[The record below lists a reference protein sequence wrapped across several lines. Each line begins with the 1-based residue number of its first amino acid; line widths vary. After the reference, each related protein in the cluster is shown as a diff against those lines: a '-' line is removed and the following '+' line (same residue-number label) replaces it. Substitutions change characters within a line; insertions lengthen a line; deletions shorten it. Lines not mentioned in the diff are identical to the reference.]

1 MRRIMALLCCLM
13 LLMGLTAC
21 GSDEISEE
29 RMITRPREDDAE
41 SVIIE
46 AVEVAEEV
54 KVENA
59 ETGNTETAAAQAE
72 APVSLG
78 NYTFA
83 ADGVELIP
91 GDPFDPGILPEAVSV
106 YEVPSCAIVGTDNL
120 YNYGSFELT
129 AFDDGTQELIYSIL
143 LTDPNI
149 TTAEGLALGDDLQKM
164 TDLYGEG
171 YTKQG
176 NAYVYSG
183 DAELLYIIVQNEKV
197 ASIEYRMITA

>member
-1 MRRIMALLCCLM
+1 MKKIIALSFCLM

-29 RMITRPREDDAE
+29 RMITRPPEE
-41 SVIIE
+41 YVE
-46 AVEVAEEV
+46 AAPVAVAEEPTQP
-54 KVENA
+54 
-59 ETGNTETAAAQAE
+59 ETTEAAPVQAAAPA
-72 APVSLG
+72 ALG
-78 NYTFA
+78 NYTFETN
-83 ADGVELIP
+83 GVELIP

-129 AFDDGTQELIYSIL
+129 AFDDGEKELIYSIL

-149 TTAEGLALGDDLQKM
+149 TTTEGLALGDNVQKV
-164 TDLYGEG
+164 TDIYGEG
-171 YTKQG
+171 YTQQG
-176 NAYVYSG
+176 NAYVYTG
-183 DAELLYIIVQNEKV
+183 DAEMLYIILQNETV